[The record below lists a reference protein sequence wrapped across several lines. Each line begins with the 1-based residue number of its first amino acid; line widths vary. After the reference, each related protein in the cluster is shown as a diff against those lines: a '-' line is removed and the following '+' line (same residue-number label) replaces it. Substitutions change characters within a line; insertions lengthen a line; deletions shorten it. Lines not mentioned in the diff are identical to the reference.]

1 MQDKCMN
8 SAADDE
14 RVRLNVLP
22 TVAQAQF
29 RATSAAVQADSG
41 GIFSHLPS
49 VFKGKDNR
57 FEK

>member
-14 RVRLNVLP
+14 CVRFNVLP

-29 RATSAAVQADSG
+29 RATSATVRADSG
-41 GIFSHLPS
+41 GIFSHLPP
-49 VFKGKDNR
+49 VFKGKDNQ